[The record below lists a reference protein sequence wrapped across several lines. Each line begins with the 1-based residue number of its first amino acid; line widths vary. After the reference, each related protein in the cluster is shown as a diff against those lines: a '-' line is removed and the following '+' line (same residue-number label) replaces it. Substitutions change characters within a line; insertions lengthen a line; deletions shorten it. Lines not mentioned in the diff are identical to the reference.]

1 MTLKDALIVIL
12 AMIGMAFQ
20 WLIIALLSWIFHWDF
35 KVAYLISWIIGLIIG
50 YVLDK
55 EEC

>member
-12 AMIGMAFQ
+12 AIFGMAFQ
-20 WLIIALLSWIFHWDF
+20 WFIIALLSWIFHWDF
-35 KVAYLISWIIGLIIG
+35 KVAYLISWVIGLIIG
-50 YVLDK
+50 YVMDK